1 LEKALKAL
9 AMTMTDIQFTPE
21 RWQQVFAAFK
31 GEPQQLAGIEELR
44 QAICQADPGLLTESA
59 SWLASYREKPPAPA
73 WPLTKEQLGRIMLC
87 SPSSLPDSLM
97 DDLAAAANTF
107 HLDNLNLA
115 YFLGQCGEESGG
127 LRYPVEIASGA
138 AYEGRRDLGNLN
150 AGDGVK
156 FAGTGWIQVTGRY
169 NHQAF
174 SDYLNSIGKYDPKI
188 MEIGKTYTS
197 EVYPWSISAF
207 WWFNNGMIS
216 YCKQRPDVDHVG
228 QRVNGQY
235 PPRGAAERRAYTA
248 RAFKELGE

>member
-1 LEKALKAL
+1 
-9 AMTMTDIQFTPE
+9 MTITDIQLTPE
-21 RWQQVFAAFK
+21 RWRQFWDAFK

-44 QAICQADPGLLTESA
+44 QAIASSDPALMTEGA
-59 SWLASYREKPPAPA
+59 SWVATFHKAQPKPR

-87 SPSSLPDSLM
+87 SPNSLPDSLM
-97 DDLAAAANTF
+97 DDLAAAVETF
-107 HLDNLNLA
+107 HLDRINLA

-138 AYEGRRDLGNLN
+138 DYEGRADLGNRRE
-150 AGDGVK
+150 GDGVK
-156 FAGTGWIQVTGRY
+156 FAGTGWIQVTGRS

-174 SDYLNSIGKYDPKI
+174 SDHLEGLGKPDPKI

-207 WWFNNGMIS
+207 WWFDNGMIDF
-216 YCKQRPDVDHVG
+216 CKARPDVDRVG

-235 PPRGAAERRAYTA
+235 PPRGAAERRAYTE
-248 RAFKELGE
+248 RAMKELGE